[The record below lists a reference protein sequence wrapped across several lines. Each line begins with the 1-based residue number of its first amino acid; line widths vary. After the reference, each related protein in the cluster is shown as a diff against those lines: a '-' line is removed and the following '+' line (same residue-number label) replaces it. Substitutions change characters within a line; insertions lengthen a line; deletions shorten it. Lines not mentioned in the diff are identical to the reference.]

1 MIAALEAAATVGGL
15 FWLAAS
21 LLTIAWLMWEMR
33 RPCTPEPEPV
43 RAYPPPVPP
52 SRITQADIF
61 ATWNLDLPVDCLS
74 DEEVRLRAEQI
85 EAAEDFDWLP
95 GTWA

>member
-33 RPCTPEPEPV
+33 RPCNRPAVEP
-43 RAYPPPVPP
+43 
-52 SRITQADIF
+52 
-61 ATWNLDLPVDCLS
+61 
-74 DEEVRLRAEQI
+74 DE
-85 EAAEDFDWLP
+85 DWLDDQP
-95 GTWA
+95 HEVDTEALMNAEFVSIISANWHWTEDAA

>member
-1 MIAALEAAATVGGL
+1 MTAALTLGGL
-15 FWLAAS
+15 CWLASGLILVAIV
-21 LLTIAWLMWEMR
+21 LWEER
-33 RPCTPEPEPV
+33 RPVKPA
-43 RAYPPPVPP
+43 RQYPPPVPP
-52 SRITQADIF
+52 SRPRVTQADIL

-95 GTWA
+95 GTWAE